1 MIAFAVIGN
10 FLPKCPRMA
19 SARNWSPF
27 FFRPVRAWIV
37 SYSSIPLRRFAIKWA
52 ALRRKGGLCSRQKGQ
67 AACGRWV
74 VQAVSLHS
82 RHQQGSVGSDVESG
96 LALNGDI
103 RPYLCLPDS
112 QQVFLLLLIGLDLP
126 AIEISLQGFRNR
138 HRRVTDEQIGRQT
151 IERVSVSVIAQRAD
165 DDQSHGARPCRTTP
179 QNWSNRL
186 IVQLVPLA
194 SRKDG
199 ALVPGGGFILSQ
211 FLGGWKQAPVGL
223 FSTFPTCFGLASG
236 LAGS

>member
-19 SARNWSPF
+19 SARNSSPF
-27 FFRPVRAWIV
+27 FFRPVPAWIV

-52 ALRRKGGLCSRQKGQ
+52 AQTQRWLVLPPEGQ

-96 LALNGDI
+96 LARNGDI

-112 QQVFLLLLIGLDLP
+112 QQVFLLLLVGLDLP
-126 AIEISLQGFRNR
+126 AIEISLQGLRSR

-151 IERVSVSVIAQRAD
+151 IECVSVSVISQRAD

-179 QNWSNRL
+179 QHWSNRL
-186 IVQLVPLA
+186 IVQLVLLA

-211 FLGGWKQAPVGL
+211 FLGGWKQAPVRL
-223 FSTFPTCFGLASG
+223 FSTFSRLFR
-236 LAGS
+236 